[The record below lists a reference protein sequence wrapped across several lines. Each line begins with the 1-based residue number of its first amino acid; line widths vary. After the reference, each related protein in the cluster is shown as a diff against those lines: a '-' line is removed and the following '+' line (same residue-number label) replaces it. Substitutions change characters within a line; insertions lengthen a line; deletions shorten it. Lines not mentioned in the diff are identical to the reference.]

1 MGLRGYG
8 QPYRQPGA
16 HAEYMLNSKRM
27 PEVSLWGELTSKF
40 LLRMISERLKDNYF
54 ENKHLQEIWKL
65 AYQNQEDA
73 P

>member
-8 QPYRQPGA
+8 QPYRQPGCPCGISA
-16 HAEYMLNSKRM
+16 QLEADDGV
-27 PEVSLWGELTSKF
+27 PLWGELTSKL

-54 ENKHLQEIWKL
+54 ENEHLQEIWKL